1 MSSIHPSRSASLSRA
16 SSSDPINLLGFEQ
29 KSQPMSTSLY
39 PVRYLQ
45 QTKQLAV
52 FTWPD
57 FRDATRRSQTK
68 HLLAKNLPHTLLDN
82 MNAMHAYFRSLPM
95 NRTIFEETI
104 SDNTMDDEPDAPPI
118 RIINEIDDE
127 PTPPWE
133 FYYTNQM
140 WHGDGVPPP
149 DMKSLPSCDCVGS
162 CDPKSTTCAC
172 LKRQQEF
179 TREFTPDFAYDRRGR
194 LKQNDIPI
202 FECNE
207 LCGCDDDCR
216 NRIVQRGRKCV
227 VNIGKTR
234 EKGWGVF
241 AGPKKIPSGTYI
253 GIYSG
258 ELLTDAESEM
268 RGLTYNSCGRT
279 YLFDIDHH
287 HLRKAAGEEW
297 EVKYVVD
304 AYHAGNF
311 TRFLNH
317 SCDPNCTLNACYI
330 NDANIDKPLLAVFTQ
345 RDVEPLEELCFSYSG
360 APDADDVADKVPLQ
374 SSPTN
379 PPRKDAIYT
388 PCRCGA
394 SNCTGIMFK

>member
-1 MSSIHPSRSASLSRA
+1 MSSIYPSRSTSLSRA
-16 SSSDPINLLGFEQ
+16 SSSDPINLLDFGQ
-29 KSQPMSTSLY
+29 KSQLVSTSIY
-39 PVRYLQ
+39 PERYLQ
-45 QTKQLAV
+45 KTKQLAV

-57 FRDATRRSQTK
+57 FRAATRRSKAK

-118 RIINEIDDE
+118 RIINDIDDE

-162 CDPKSTTCAC
+162 CDPKSDTCAC

-179 TREFTPDFAYDRRGR
+179 TLEFTPDFAYDRRGR

-216 NRIVQRGRKCV
+216 NRVSIVSVAIPSCISIFFQVVQRGRKCV
-227 VNIGKTR
+227 VNIGKTK
-234 EKGWGVF
+234 EKGWGAV
-241 AGPKKIPSGTYI
+241 TH
-253 GIYSG
+253 
-258 ELLTDAESEM
+258 
-268 RGLTYNSCGRT
+268 
-279 YLFDIDHH
+279 LFHRSQD
-287 HLRKAAGEEW
+287 
-297 EVKYVVD
+297 
-304 AYHAGNF
+304 
-311 TRFLNH
+311 
-317 SCDPNCTLNACYI
+317 
-330 NDANIDKPLLAVFTQ
+330 
-345 RDVEPLEELCFSYSG
+345 
-360 APDADDVADKVPLQ
+360 
-374 SSPTN
+374 
-379 PPRKDAIYT
+379 
-388 PCRCGA
+388 
-394 SNCTGIMFK
+394 